1 MTHYQLVASNKR
13 RSWIIIFSFIAFVM
27 AAVYFM
33 SYAFGFGLDTVGLAL
48 IFTGVT
54 SFTSYWWSDKV
65 ILAISGAR
73 KAKREEFF
81 DFYTTV
87 ENISLSQRM
96 PMPDLYVIDDSAIN
110 AFATGRDPSHAVIC
124 ATTGLLARLNRAEIE
139 GVMAHEF
146 SHIQNYD
153 IRLMSIVTVLVG
165 LVSLLADWMLRMSRF
180 GGIRKREK
188 RGGGQIQVIA
198 FIIGLLLAL
207 LSPIIAQLIKLAL
220 SRRREYLADSSA
232 ASITKNPE
240 GLAKALKKIALDKE
254 PLEAANKATAH
265 LYVASPLKNT
275 HNAIGMFA
283 NLFNT
288 HPPIEKRIE
297 RLRAI

>member
-13 RSWIIIFSFIAFVM
+13 RSWIIILSFILFVM
-27 AAVYFM
+27 GAVYFM
-33 SYAFGFGLDTVGLAL
+33 SYAFNFGLDVVGLAL
-48 IFTGVT
+48 IFTGIT
-54 SFTSYWWSDKV
+54 SFISYWWSDKV

-87 ENISLSQRM
+87 ENISIGQKM

-124 ATTGLLARLNRAEIE
+124 ATTGLLARLNRAETE
-139 GVMAHEF
+139 GVVAHEF

-165 LVSLLADWMLRMSRF
+165 LVSLLADWLLRISRF
-180 GGIRKREK
+180 GGIRSKKKEE
-188 RGGGQIQVIA
+188 GSQIQGLA

-207 LSPIIAQLIKLAL
+207 MSPIIAQLIKLAL
-220 SRRREYLADSSA
+220 SRRREYLADSTA
-232 ASITKNPE
+232 VSITKNPE
-240 GLAKALKKIALDKE
+240 GLAKALEKIGLDKE

-265 LYVASPLKNT
+265 LYIASPLKNT

-283 NLFNT
+283 KLFNT
-288 HPPIEKRIE
+288 HPPLEERIE
-297 RLRAI
+297 RLRSI